1 MMAQTTRHNMK
12 GAKTMPTEKEIKRIE
27 LSTVY
32 ELRIQIDDSEK
43 TNFTK
48 EEVLRL
54 LDDFAK
60 SKNVPV

>member
-1 MMAQTTRHNMK
+1 
-12 GAKTMPTEKEIKRIE
+12 MPTEKEIKRIE

-32 ELRIQIDDSEK
+32 ELRIQVDDSGK
-43 TNFTK
+43 STFTK
-48 EEVLRL
+48 EEVLKL

>member
-1 MMAQTTRHNMK
+1 
-12 GAKTMPTEKEIKRIE
+12 MPTEKEIKRIE

-32 ELRIQIDDSEK
+32 EIRIQVDDSGK
-43 TNFTK
+43 NTFTK
-48 EEVLRL
+48 EEVLKL